1 LWSPLPLQR
10 TGPPDASQPAESA
23 STIGFVATTALRGL
37 QMLET
42 LAGMRQPA
50 TLREVAVRAGLSE
63 SYAFRILQ
71 ALENEGYLHH
81 LGRSGYR
88 LGSRAL
94 ALATVIGPRP
104 AMLRLMHP
112 IVARLAAV
120 SGEAAVV
127 HLRAGHFRV
136 LVLAVPAR
144 SGPLLDPAGVLGE
157 RSPLATG
164 ASGRIILAHL
174 PETELAGVDLNGVT
188 PEQLAAIRAQGYETS
203 YGENHPGITGIS
215 VPLLAA
221 TDDPTIRPIVLG
233 SMTIAGA
240 SKRLPTQ
247 AVARL
252 VGPLLGACRDLSPR
266 LAALLGPNPGATID
280 ALDL

>member
-1 LWSPLPLQR
+1 M
-10 TGPPDASQPAESA
+10 
-23 STIGFVATTALRGL
+23 ATTALRGL
-37 QMLET
+37 HVLET

-50 TLREVAVRAGLSE
+50 TLRDVAARAGLSE
-63 SYAFRILQ
+63 SNAFRILQ

-88 LGSRAL
+88 LASRAL

-136 LVLAVPAR
+136 LVLGIPAP
-144 SGPLLDPAGVLGE
+144 SGPVIDPAGVLGE
-157 RSPLATG
+157 RSPLAAG
-164 ASGRIILAHL
+164 ASGRIILAYL
-174 PETELAGVDLNGVT
+174 PETELAGVDLHGVT
-188 PEQLAAIRAQGYETS
+188 TEQLAAIRAQGYETS
-203 YGENHPGITGIS
+203 YGENHPGVNGIS

-221 TDDPTIRPIVLG
+221 AEDAASQPIVLG
-233 SMTIAGA
+233 SMTIAGP
-240 SKRLPTQ
+240 SQRLPPQ
-247 AVARL
+247 AVIRL

-266 LAALLGPNPGATID
+266 LAALLGPNPGSTID

>member
-1 LWSPLPLQR
+1 M
-10 TGPPDASQPAESA
+10 
-23 STIGFVATTALRGL
+23 ATTALRGL
-37 QMLET
+37 QVLET

-50 TLREVAVRAGLSE
+50 TLRDVAARAGLSE
-63 SYAFRILQ
+63 SNAFRILR
-71 ALENEGYLHH
+71 ALEDEGYLHH

-112 IVARLAAV
+112 IVARLAAL

-127 HLRAGHFRV
+127 HLRAGESRV
-136 LVLAVPAR
+136 LVLGVPAPA
-144 SGPLLDPAGVLGE
+144 GPLLDPVGLLGE

-164 ASGRIILAHL
+164 ASGRIILAYL
-174 PETELAGVDLNGVT
+174 SETELAGVDLHGAT
-188 PEQLAAIRAQGYETS
+188 PEQLAVIRERGYETS
-203 YGENHPGITGIS
+203 RGENHPGINGIS
-215 VPLLAA
+215 APLLAA
-221 TDDPTIRPIVLG
+221 PDDPTAPPIVLG
-233 SMTIAGA
+233 AMTIAGP
-240 SKRLPTQ
+240 SERLSAQTM
-247 AVARL
+247 ARL

>member
-1 LWSPLPLQR
+1 M
-10 TGPPDASQPAESA
+10 AS
-23 STIGFVATTALRGL
+23 TALRGL
-37 QMLET
+37 HVLET

-50 TLREVAVRAGLSE
+50 TLRDVAARAGLSE
-63 SYAFRILQ
+63 SNAFRILQ
-71 ALENEGYLHH
+71 ALEHEGYVHH

-88 LGSRAL
+88 LASRAL

-127 HLRAGHFRV
+127 HLRAGDFRV
-136 LVLAVPAR
+136 LVLGVPAR

-157 RSPLATG
+157 RSPLASG
-164 ASGRIILAHL
+164 ASGRIILAYL
-174 PETELAGVDLNGVT
+174 PETELADVDLDGVT
-188 PEQLAAIRAQGYETS
+188 PQQLTAIRDRGYETS
-203 YGENHPGITGIS
+203 YGENHPGVNGVS

-221 TDDPTIRPIVLG
+221 PEKPATAPIVIG
-233 SMTIAGA
+233 SMTIAGPA
-240 SKRLPTQ
+240 ERLRPQ
-247 AVARL
+247 ALSRL

-266 LAALLGPNPGATID
+266 LAALLGPNPGATIE

>member
-1 LWSPLPLQR
+1 M
-10 TGPPDASQPAESA
+10 AS
-23 STIGFVATTALRGL
+23 TALRGL
-37 QMLET
+37 HVLET

-50 TLREVAVRAGLSE
+50 TLRDVAARAGLSE
-63 SYAFRILQ
+63 SNAFRILQ
-71 ALENEGYLHH
+71 ALEHEGYVHH

-88 LGSRAL
+88 LASRAL

-127 HLRAGHFRV
+127 HLRAGDFRV
-136 LVLAVPAR
+136 LVLGVPAR

-157 RSPLATG
+157 RSPLASG
-164 ASGRIILAHL
+164 ASGRIILAYL
-174 PETELAGVDLNGVT
+174 PETELADVDLDGVT
-188 PEQLAAIRAQGYETS
+188 PQQLTAIRDRGYETS
-203 YGENHPGITGIS
+203 YGENHPGVNGVS

-221 TDDPTIRPIVLG
+221 PDNPATAPIVLG
-233 SMTIAGA
+233 SMTIAGPA
-240 SKRLPTQ
+240 ERVRPQ
-247 AVARL
+247 ALSRL

-266 LAALLGPNPGATID
+266 LAALLGPNPGATIE

>member
-1 LWSPLPLQR
+1 M
-10 TGPPDASQPAESA
+10 
-23 STIGFVATTALRGL
+23 ATTALRGL
-37 QMLET
+37 HVLET

-50 TLREVAVRAGLSE
+50 TLRDVAARAGLSE
-63 SYAFRILQ
+63 SNAFRILQ
-71 ALENEGYLHH
+71 ALENEGYVHH

-88 LGSRAL
+88 LASRAL

-127 HLRAGHFRV
+127 HLRAGQFRV
-136 LVLAVPAR
+136 LVLGFPAP
-144 SGPLLDPAGVLGE
+144 SGPIVDPAGVLGE
-157 RSPLATG
+157 RSPLAAG
-164 ASGRIILAHL
+164 ASGRIILAYL
-174 PETELAGVDLNGVT
+174 PETELADVDLDGVT
-188 PEQLAAIRAQGYETS
+188 PEQLAEIRDRGYETS
-203 YGENHPGITGIS
+203 YGENHPGINGIS
-215 VPLLAA
+215 VPLLA
-221 TDDPTIRPIVLG
+221 TPDDPGAALIVLG
-233 SMTIAGA
+233 SMTIAGPA
-240 SKRLPTQ
+240 ERLPPR
-247 AVARL
+247 AVTRL

>member
-1 LWSPLPLQR
+1 MV
-10 TGPPDASQPAESA
+10 
-23 STIGFVATTALRGL
+23 VATTALRGL

-50 TLREVAVRAGLSE
+50 TLHDISARAGLSE
-63 SYAFRILQ
+63 SNAFRILQ
-71 ALENEGYLHH
+71 ALEQEGYLHH

-88 LGSRAL
+88 LASRAL

-127 HLRAGHFRV
+127 HLRAGQFRV
-136 LVLAVPAR
+136 LVLGVPAP
-144 SGPLLDPAGVLGE
+144 SGPIVDPAGVLGE

-164 ASGRIILAHL
+164 ASGRIILAYL
-174 PETELAGVDLNGVT
+174 PPTELAGVDLHGVT
-188 PEQLAAIRAQGYETS
+188 PQQLEAIRARGYEMS
-203 YGENHPGITGIS
+203 YGENHPGINGIS
-215 VPLLAA
+215 VPLLAEPGNPA
-221 TDDPTIRPIVLG
+221 SQPTVLG
-233 SMTIAGA
+233 SMTIAGP
-240 SKRLPTQ
+240 SQRLPPQ
-247 AVARL
+247 AVAQL
-252 VGPLLGACRDLSPR
+252 AGPLQAACRDLSPR
-266 LAALLGPNPGATID
+266 LAALLGPNPGATIE

>member
-1 LWSPLPLQR
+1 
-10 TGPPDASQPAESA
+10 
-23 STIGFVATTALRGL
+23 
-37 QMLET
+37 MLET

-50 TLREVAVRAGLSE
+50 TLRDIADRVGLSE
-63 SYAFRILQ
+63 SNAFRILQ
-71 ALENEGYLHH
+71 ALEQEGYLHH

-88 LGSRAL
+88 LASRSL

-112 IVARLAAV
+112 VVARLAAM

-136 LVLAVPAR
+136 LVLGVPAP
-144 SGPLLDPAGVLGE
+144 SGPILDPAGVLGE

-164 ASGRIILAHL
+164 ASGRIILAYL
-174 PETELAGVDLNGVT
+174 PETELAGVDLHGVT
-188 PEQLAAIRAQGYETS
+188 PDQLAAICARGYEMS
-203 YGENHPGITGIS
+203 YGENHPGINGIS
-215 VPLLAA
+215 VPLLAETENPA
-221 TDDPTIRPIVLG
+221 APPIVLG
-233 SMTIAGA
+233 SMTIAGP
-240 SKRLPTQ
+240 SERLPSQ

-252 VGPLLGACRDLSPR
+252 VGPLMSACRDLSPR
-266 LAALLGPNPGATID
+266 LAALLGPHPGTTIE

>member
-1 LWSPLPLQR
+1 M
-10 TGPPDASQPAESA
+10 AS
-23 STIGFVATTALRGL
+23 TALRGL
-37 QMLET
+37 HVLET

-50 TLREVAVRAGLSE
+50 TLRDVAARAGLSE
-63 SYAFRILQ
+63 SNAFRILQ
-71 ALENEGYLHH
+71 ALEHEGYVHH

-88 LGSRAL
+88 LASRAL

-127 HLRAGHFRV
+127 HLRAGDFRV
-136 LVLAVPAR
+136 LVLGVPAR

-157 RSPLATG
+157 RSPLASG
-164 ASGRIILAHL
+164 ASGRIILAYL
-174 PETELAGVDLNGVT
+174 PETELADVDLDGVT
-188 PEQLAAIRAQGYETS
+188 PQQLTAIRDRGYETS
-203 YGENHPGITGIS
+203 YGENHPGVNGVS

-221 TDDPTIRPIVLG
+221 PDNPATAPIVLG
-233 SMTIAGA
+233 SMTIAGPA
-240 SKRLPTQ
+240 ERVRPQ
-247 AVARL
+247 ALSHL

-266 LAALLGPNPGATID
+266 LAALLGPNPGATIE

>member
-1 LWSPLPLQR
+1 M
-10 TGPPDASQPAESA
+10 AS
-23 STIGFVATTALRGL
+23 TALRGL
-37 QMLET
+37 HVLET

-50 TLREVAVRAGLSE
+50 TLRDVAARAGLSE
-63 SYAFRILQ
+63 SNAFRILQ
-71 ALENEGYLHH
+71 ALEHEGYVHH

-88 LGSRAL
+88 LASRAL

-127 HLRAGHFRV
+127 HLRAGDFRV
-136 LVLAVPAR
+136 LGLGVPAR

-157 RSPLATG
+157 RSPLASG
-164 ASGRIILAHL
+164 ASGRIILAYL
-174 PETELAGVDLNGVT
+174 PETELADVDLDGVT
-188 PEQLAAIRAQGYETS
+188 PQQLTAIRDRGYETS
-203 YGENHPGITGIS
+203 YGENHPGVNGVS
-215 VPLLAA
+215 VPLLATPDNPA
-221 TDDPTIRPIVLG
+221 TAPIVLG
-233 SMTIAGA
+233 SMTIAGPA
-240 SKRLPTQ
+240 ERVRPQ
-247 AVARL
+247 ALSRL

-266 LAALLGPNPGATID
+266 LAALLGPNPGATIE